1 MRTVS
6 TQTIKFCI
14 LSIGCE
20 SSNKNASG
28 QPNSAMNAKINLGMS
43 TSFHLR
49 FLAANAREGNKRT
62 RAKTA
67 SKSSLSQ

>member
-28 QPNSAMNAKINLGMS
+28 QPNSAMNAKRNLGMS

-49 FLAANAREGNKRT
+49 FLRVA
-62 RAKTA
+62 
-67 SKSSLSQ
+67 L